1 MTRYERNDGGAQ
13 VASVKSS
20 RFLSGPVVLS
30 VKADGQCIPESSLI
44 QCIPQA
50 SLLEVALSLFH
61 SSF

>member
-20 RFLSGPVVLS
+20 RFLWSSSAVCEA
-30 VKADGQCIPESSLI
+30 KGQCIPESSLI

-50 SLLEVALSLFH
+50 SLLEVALSLLH